1 MTDPA
6 YSRGVMID
14 TNIPAIILPKAF
26 PGITHSEVEELIAS
40 SEVKTYPEAT
50 ILCHENA
57 LEYTFY
63 IILAGVV
70 QVTKTINN
78 VEDRLL
84 KKLGP
89 GDFFGEMAL
98 IHDAPRA
105 ATVKTLQ
112 PTTVLEIQKKAFD
125 HVLQSSTSV
134 SVALTREISRRLRE
148 NDELAIEDLRLRAAE
163 LARAYEQLS
172 ELDYARREFLTT
184 IAHELRTP
192 LTVANGFLQAIQS
205 GKLEGEA
212 FRGALDTV
220 SRNIHQIVSLVND
233 ILFLQEMDLI
243 LPKFQAVN
251 LAEVLKTVVRDLEG
265 AASQN
270 NVCLATEI
278 RGEIPK
284 ITGDAK
290 SLERAFRALI
300 DNAIKFSPN
309 GGDVEIRAC
318 PRDHSIAVEI
328 QDHGVGI
335 EPEILPRIF
344 DRFFHIE
351 QVDNYLFRG
360 IGLGLSIARQVI
372 EQHSGHIQ
380 VSSVPRQGS
389 LFRVVFDLD

>member
-1 MTDPA
+1 MTDSP
-6 YSRGVMID
+6 
-14 TNIPAIILPKAF
+14 IPNSILPKAF
-26 PGITHSEVEELIAS
+26 PGITQIEAQELIS
-40 SEVKTYPEAT
+40 SSGVKTYPENT
-50 ILCHENA
+50 ILCLENA
-57 LEYTFY
+57 FEYTFY
-63 IILAGVV
+63 IILDGEV

-98 IHDAPRA
+98 IHNAPRA
-105 ATVKTLQ
+105 ATVKTLCS
-112 PTTVLEIQKKAFD
+112 TTVLEIQKIAFD

-134 SVALTREISRRLRE
+134 SIALTREISRRLRE

-172 ELDYARREFLTT
+172 ELEYARREFLTT

-192 LTVANGFLQAIQS
+192 LTVANGFLQAIQT

-212 FRGALDTV
+212 FHGAMDTV

-251 LAEVLKTVVRDLEG
+251 LSEVLKSATRELEPLAYQNGVTLKLDL
-265 AASQN
+265 AN
-270 NVCLATEI
+270 D
-278 RGEIPK
+278 IPR
-284 ITGDAK
+284 ITGDSK
-290 SLERAFRALI
+290 SLERAFKALI
-300 DNAIKFSPN
+300 ENAIKFSPD

-318 PRDHSIAVEI
+318 ADQQSIQVDI
-328 QDHGVGI
+328 QDHGIGI
-335 EPEILPRIF
+335 SMDILPRIF

-372 EQHSGHIQ
+372 EQHTGRI
-380 VSSVPRQGS
+380 SVTSQPHQGS
-389 LFRVVFDLD
+389 VFTVTLSRD